1 MNENDAKQTLR
12 KGHERGRW
20 EVEHLD
26 QPSPGRYLLE
36 QDCKRNPNLPPG
48 FKLPPYRNLL
58 RELFN
63 L

>member
-1 MNENDAKQTLR
+1 MNEHDAKETLR

-26 QPSPGRYLLE
+26 RPTPGRVLLE
-36 QDCKRNPNLPPG
+36 RDCANNRNLPPG
-48 FKLPPYRNLL
+48 FQLPPYRNLL
-58 RELFN
+58 RELFG